1 MELLVLQ
8 SRNAV
13 NKNSINIVVGWEAFG
28 AAAIAP
34 VRSRQPRVRGM
45 KEEEVG
51 TVSDENFE
59 TNLVYEEVTQRL
71 GEDGLGP
78 ISFSLYR
85 DKEH

>member
-1 MELLVLQ
+1 
-8 SRNAV
+8 
-13 NKNSINIVVGWEAFG
+13 
-28 AAAIAP
+28 
-34 VRSRQPRVRGM
+34 M

-71 GEDGLGP
+71 GEDGLRP